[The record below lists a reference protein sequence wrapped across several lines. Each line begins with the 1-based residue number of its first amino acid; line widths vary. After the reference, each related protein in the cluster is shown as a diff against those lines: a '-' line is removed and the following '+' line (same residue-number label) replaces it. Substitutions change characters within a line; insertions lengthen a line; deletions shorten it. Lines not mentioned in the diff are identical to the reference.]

1 MQFYYT
7 LITVYYLIVDKLFMV
22 LSIFVIIYFFVIIRE
37 SALTFLIRTRLKEF
51 SYLTSKSRL

>member
-7 LITVYYLIVDKLFMV
+7 LLTVYYLIVDKLFMV

-51 SYLTSKSRL
+51 SYLTSKPRL

>member
-7 LITVYYLIVDKLFMV
+7 LLKVYYLIVDKLFMV

-51 SYLTSKSRL
+51 SYLTSKPRL